1 MAKAQLENGFTR
13 IANEIIDALSSSD
26 LKGRELRVFIA
37 IIRETYGWNTKE
49 KSITLSRIGEL
60 TRIDR
65 RHVAGVVR
73 SLLQR
78 NMIRRNGITGIQTDV
93 SLWSKVTPSTGAP
106 PTVSKVAPP
115 TVSPLLVKTIKDR
128 KDSANTIPPS
138 LEAVKNYCA
147 ERKNG
152 IDPQRFIDYYQAIGW
167 MRGKS
172 KVKDWRACVRTWE
185 QRNEPKKDTRRYL

>member
-1 MAKAQLENGFTR
+1 
-13 IANEIIDALSSSD
+13 
-26 LKGRELRVFIA
+26 
-37 IIRETYGWNTKE
+37 
-49 KSITLSRIGEL
+49 
-60 TRIDR
+60 
-65 RHVAGVVR
+65 
-73 SLLQR
+73 
-78 NMIRRNGITGIQTDV
+78 
-93 SLWSKVTPSTGAP
+93 
-106 PTVSKVAPP
+106 
-115 TVSPLLVKTIKDR
+115 VSPLLVKTIKDR